1 MQRGTLKDKKDDV
14 EANRLVD
21 RLEKN
26 LPQAGADR
34 HWNIL
39 RAVMTDALAK
49 RLDFTLPERRGKTL
63 EKTNSYTV
71 EEAVAS
77 RRGDTSAMWRTRQWS
92 TR

>member
-1 MQRGTLKDKKDDV
+1 M
-14 EANRLVD
+14 
-21 RLEKN
+21 
-26 LPQAGADR
+26 
-34 HWNIL
+34 

-71 EEAVAS
+71 EEAVPS